1 MSLTKYLIDSDVA
14 RCMCTYGLIEDLAT
28 ALGVELTDFFIL
40 SQLQYQL
47 RLANPAKA
55 LKKLGSVEGV
65 QQAKLLVENAS
76 EIEVMTE
83 SANYVLLDG
92 TPGIDGGELAL
103 LAALCDNPDTGLVTG
118 DKRAL
123 VALCL
128 VAGPIESKFTWAQI
142 LCLEEAVARLVAH
155 FGLDHVSRKVRAQP
169 GANTALDMIFGKS
182 QASKLEDVNAGFRS
196 YLNDLLT
203 QTQGKYVSSFL
214 AAASH

>member
-28 ALGVELTDFFIL
+28 ALGVGVPDFFIL

-55 LKKLGSVEGV
+55 LKKLGSLEGV
-65 QQAKLLVENAS
+65 QQARHLVEKAS
-76 EIEVMTE
+76 EVVVMTE

-123 VALCL
+123 VALCQL
-128 VAGPIESKFTWAQI
+128 TGPIESKFTWAQI
-142 LCLEEAVARLVAH
+142 LCLEEAVARIVAH

-169 GANTALDMIFGKS
+169 GANTALDIIFGKS
-182 QASKLEDVNAGFRS
+182 QASKIEEVNAGFMS

-203 QTQGKYVSSFL
+203 QTQGKYVSSL
-214 AAASH
+214 LVAASP